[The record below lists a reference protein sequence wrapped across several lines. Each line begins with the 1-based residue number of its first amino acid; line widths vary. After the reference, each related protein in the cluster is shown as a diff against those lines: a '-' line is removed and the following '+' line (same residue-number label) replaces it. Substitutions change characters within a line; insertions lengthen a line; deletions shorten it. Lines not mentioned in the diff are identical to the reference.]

1 MGLEYRCCL
10 ELDLRLLNEVIINRL
25 PFSKHTMTKIV
36 NIQAYKAK
44 VLQQRSFGHWEK
56 RFKESYNL
64 KTRLSNLSD
73 KTLYFLAQPGEN
85 SSMAYYELIMGI
97 LDFGPATK
105 FNYLP
110 NREQMRVVDIHLFL
124 ADQVRFEVMRRLKWL
139 VHLPCERYP
148 LIDMVQ
154 DFDTIKPLCKAS
166 PPELDASHPDNISY
180 QQLANGDKE
189 VFIRRMLR
197 DAIEAFQDRLTP

>member
-1 MGLEYRCCL
+1 
-10 ELDLRLLNEVIINRL
+10 
-25 PFSKHTMTKIV
+25 MTKVV
-36 NIQAYKAK
+36 NIQAYR
-44 VLQQRSFGHWEK
+44 VQILHQRAFGHWEK
-56 RFKESYNL
+56 RFQESYSL
-64 KTRLSNLSD
+64 KTRLSDLSD

-85 SSMAYYELIMGI
+85 SSIAYYELIMGI

-139 VHLPCERYP
+139 VHLPCDKHNLVE
-148 LIDMVQ
+148 MVQ
-154 DFDTIKPLCKAS
+154 NFDKIKPECKAS
-166 PPELDASHPDNISY
+166 PPKLSASHPDNISY
-180 QQLANGDKE
+180 QQLTNGDKE

-197 DAIEAFQDRLTP
+197 DAIEAFKDRL